1 MRHAEL
7 IWKAAPVRWDGLLDF
22 RHNFWLWWNSLM
34 EAKERV
40 EGRDHI
46 VLTINIL
53 WQVWKSRNSIQ
64 FNREGRCPGETV
76 NKAMLEWLEY
86 KNIGSEDDFN
96 RKADSDDKL
105 GEPAVEEALA
115 IRQALNFA
123 KQKGWRKV
131 LIQSDC
137 KGIIDKINARKA
149 EDPNIG
155 VILFYILKLRQVF
168 TECSFSFIK
177 REGNF
182 VAHHLAKFA
191 INLMND
197 LELQESFPEWLKSLA
212 RNDVGACAP
221 AL

>member
-1 MRHAEL
+1 MNTDA
-7 IWKAAPVRWDGLLDF
+7 
-22 RHNFWLWWNSLM
+22 SLNIQ
-34 EAKERV
+34 KQRV
-40 EGRDHI
+40 ERGI
-46 VLTINIL
+46 VARKDDGGL
-53 WQVWKSRNSIQ
+53 
-64 FNREGRCPGETV
+64 
-76 NKAMLEWLEY
+76 
-86 KNIGSEDDFN
+86 IGAW
-96 RKADSDDKL
+96 ADSEDKL
-105 GEPAVEEALA
+105 GEPAVEEAQD
-115 IRQALNFA
+115 IRQALNIA

-149 EDPNIG
+149 EDPHIG
-155 VILFYILKLRQVF
+155 VILFDILKLRQVF

-197 LELQESFPEWLKSLA
+197 FEWQEFFPDWLTSLA
-212 RNDVGACAP
+212 RNDVGASAP

>member
-1 MRHAEL
+1 MNTDASLNIQKQRVGRGIVARKDDGGL
-7 IWKAAPVRWDGLLDF
+7 IGAW
-22 RHNFWLWWNSLM
+22 
-34 EAKERV
+34 
-40 EGRDHI
+40 
-46 VLTINIL
+46 
-53 WQVWKSRNSIQ
+53 
-64 FNREGRCPGETV
+64 
-76 NKAMLEWLEY
+76 
-86 KNIGSEDDFN
+86 
-96 RKADSDDKL
+96 ADSEDKL

-115 IRQALNFA
+115 IRQALNIA

-149 EDPNIG
+149 ADPHIG
-155 VILFYILKLRQVF
+155 VILFDILKLRQVF

-197 LELQESFPEWLKSLA
+197 FEWQDSFPEWLTSLA
-212 RNDVGACAP
+212 RNDVGASAP
-221 AL
+221 ALYSLFHD